1 MQTMEQ
7 AQKAIDELQ
16 AKCGVD
22 QFEELL
28 DKHQSQ
34 QLNNEEIQN
43 LMASFGLDDED
54 VENDLQA
61 LENEL
66 AQEDLPDVP
75 NSKLPQ
81 KEKPN
86 KQKFVT
92 N

>member
-16 AKCGVD
+16 EKCGVA
-22 QFEELL
+22 QFEDLL

-81 KEKPN
+81 KQKPN
-86 KQKFVT
+86 KQKVVT